1 MKALFLAMACL
12 VLSAAGAGIGVL
24 LLGGQRTVDSPA
36 AYSALERI
44 GDGLDELTHAN
55 DALLD
60 RVAAIETQPAIV
72 TDTLPV
78 RTAVPNEADEELR
91 RVTEELL
98 AAMESREAPAPH
110 WFQERVGEVVVEQRE
125 RERSERQA
133 RRDERSTQRL
143 ESRLEAMTVRLGLD
157 KRQQSAVRE
166 VFVQQQESHAAA
178 RVQIVSGDFVGGH
191 EAMAE
196 TGQEANDSLQGILTP
211 VQYEA
216 YLVSPEA
223 QGQAHG
229 PVGQNDNGPQD
240 QAPY

>member
-1 MKALFLAMACL
+1 M
-12 VLSAAGAGIGVL
+12 GH
-24 LLGGQRTVDSPA
+24 PA
-36 AYSALERI
+36 ANGALERI
-44 GDGLDELTHAN
+44 GDGLDELTRAN
-55 DALLD
+55 TALLD
-60 RVAAIETQPAIV
+60 RVTAIETQPATV

-78 RTAVPNEADEELR
+78 RTAVPNEADAELR

-98 AAMESREAPAPH
+98 ASMESREAPAPH

-133 RRDERSTQRL
+133 RRDERSAQRI
-143 ESRLEAMTVRLGLD
+143 ETRLEAMTVSLGLD
-157 KRQQSAVRE
+157 TRQQSAVRE

-178 RVQIVSGDFVGGH
+178 RGQIISGDFVGGH
-191 EAMAE
+191 EAIAE
-196 TGQEANDSLQGILTP
+196 MRQEADNALQGILTP

-229 PVGQNDNGPQD
+229 PVGQTDNGPQD
-240 QAPY
+240 QAPH